1 MEYWDIYDINKQRTG
16 RTMQRN
22 DFTMQPGD
30 YHLTVL
36 GVVCRP
42 DGKFLIMQ
50 RAWTSAGQQAGGR
63 SPGVA

>member
-1 MEYWDIYDINKQRTG
+1 MEYWDIYDSHKQRTG
-16 RTMQRN
+16 RVMARN

-42 DGKFLIMQ
+42 DGRFLI
-50 RAWTSAGQQAGGR
+50 TSTGQQAGGR
-63 SPGVA
+63 YPAAA